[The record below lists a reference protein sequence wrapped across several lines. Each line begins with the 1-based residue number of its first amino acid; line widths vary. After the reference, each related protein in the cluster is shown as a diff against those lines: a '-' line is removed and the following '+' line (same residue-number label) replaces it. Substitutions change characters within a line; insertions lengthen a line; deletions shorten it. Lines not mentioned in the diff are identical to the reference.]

1 VTSHDSVALIEG
13 VPLSPGASTWADLG
27 CGDGTFTLALATRLP
42 NGSGIHAMDQRASA
56 LARLP
61 KSRTGT
67 SIVTH
72 TGDFTVHPWP
82 FSGLDGLLLANSL
95 HYIRDQA
102 AFIRACKPAMRT
114 PRFLIVEYDT
124 DDANRWVPYPL
135 GRRTLEELFRAAG
148 YTSFSML
155 GSRPSVSQRAAL
167 YAATITR

>member
-1 VTSHDSVALIEG
+1 MTPQDAAALIEG
-13 VPLSPGASTWADLG
+13 VSLPDSASTWADLG

-42 NGSGIHAMDQRASA
+42 DGSVIHAMDQRASA

-61 KSRTGT
+61 KSRAGT

-95 HYIRDQA
+95 HYVRDQV
-102 AFIRACKPAMRT
+102 AFIRSCEPAMRM

-135 GRRTLEELFRAAG
+135 SRRTLEQLFRAAG
-148 YTSFSML
+148 YTSFSAL
-155 GSRPSVSQRAAL
+155 GSRPSVYQRAAL
-167 YAATITR
+167 YAMTITR